1 MSTWQ
6 EIADLFYGEQAE
18 EGMNAFMAPAGQLS
32 ALPQAAEIVN
42 PLFDALEQGDYL
54 YAADLL
60 LYETEDKKNPE
71 KKKNAAS
78 PSVVVSFFSC
88 TCLRIVSS

>member
-1 MSTWQ
+1 
-6 EIADLFYGEQAE
+6 
-18 EGMNAFMAPAGQLS
+18 MNAFMAQAGQLS

-60 LYETEDKKNPE
+60 LYETEDKKIL
-71 KKKNAAS
+71 KK
-78 PSVVVSFFSC
+78 
-88 TCLRIVSS
+88 RSSAKVNSGLSK

>member
-18 EGMNAFMAPAGQLS
+18 EGMNAFMAQAGQLS

-42 PLFDALEQGDYL
+42 PLFDALEQGD
-54 YAADLL
+54 
-60 LYETEDKKNPE
+60 
-71 KKKNAAS
+71 
-78 PSVVVSFFSC
+78 
-88 TCLRIVSS
+88 

>member
-18 EGMNAFMAPAGQLS
+18 EGMNAFMAQAGQLS

-60 LYETEDKKNPE
+60 LYETQDKKIL
-71 KKKNAAS
+71 KKILIWGLSNKKR
-78 PSVVVSFFSC
+78 
-88 TCLRIVSS
+88 LRYI

>member
-18 EGMNAFMAPAGQLS
+18 EGMNAFMAQAGQLS
-32 ALPQAAEIVN
+32 ALPQATEIVN
-42 PLFDALEQGDYL
+42 PLFDALEQGEYL

-60 LYETEDKKNPE
+60 LYETQDKKNPE
-71 KKKNAAS
+71 KKFDLGVK
-78 PSVVVSFFSC
+78 
-88 TCLRIVSS
+88 

>member
-6 EIADLFYGEQAE
+6 EIADLFYEEQAE
-18 EGMNAFMAPAGQLS
+18 EGVNAFMAHAGQLS

-60 LYETEDKKNPE
+60 LYETEVAKKSE
-71 KKKNAAS
+71 KNFDLGVK
-78 PSVVVSFFSC
+78 
-88 TCLRIVSS
+88 

>member
-6 EIADLFYGEQAE
+6 ERADLFYGEQAE
-18 EGMNAFMAPAGQLS
+18 EGMNAFMAQAGQLS

-60 LYETEDKKNPE
+60 LYETQDKKNPE
-71 KKKNAAS
+71 KKFDLGVK
-78 PSVVVSFFSC
+78 
-88 TCLRIVSS
+88 

>member
-18 EGMNAFMAPAGQLS
+18 EGMNAFMAQAGQLS

-54 YAADLL
+54 YVADLL
-60 LYETEDKKNPE
+60 LYETEDAKKNQ
-71 KKKNAAS
+71 KNFDLG
-78 PSVVVSFFSC
+78 VK
-88 TCLRIVSS
+88 

>member
-6 EIADLFYGEQAE
+6 EIADLFYEEQAE
-18 EGMNAFMAPAGQLS
+18 EGVNAFMAQAGQLS

-60 LYETEDKKNPE
+60 LYETEVE
-71 KKKNAAS
+71 KKSEKNFDLG
-78 PSVVVSFFSC
+78 VK
-88 TCLRIVSS
+88 

>member
-18 EGMNAFMAPAGQLS
+18 EGMNAFMAQAGQLS

-71 KKKNAAS
+71 KSKNHL
-78 PSVVVSFFSC
+78 SC
-88 TCLRIVSS
+88 R

>member
-18 EGMNAFMAPAGQLS
+18 EGMNVFMAQAGQLS

-60 LYETEDKKNPE
+60 LYETEGAKKNE
-71 KKKNAAS
+71 KKIDLGVK
-78 PSVVVSFFSC
+78 
-88 TCLRIVSS
+88 

>member
-18 EGMNAFMAPAGQLS
+18 EGMNAFMAQAGQLS

-42 PLFDALEQGDYL
+42 PLFDALEQGVYV

-60 LYETEDKKNPE
+60 LYETQDKKNPE
-71 KKKNAAS
+71 KKFDLGVK
-78 PSVVVSFFSC
+78 
-88 TCLRIVSS
+88 

>member
-1 MSTWQ
+1 
-6 EIADLFYGEQAE
+6 
-18 EGMNAFMAPAGQLS
+18 MAQAGQLS

-71 KKKNAAS
+71 KKFDLGVK
-78 PSVVVSFFSC
+78 
-88 TCLRIVSS
+88 

>member
-1 MSTWQ
+1 MDMVLSYMK
-6 EIADLFYGEQAE
+6 IVDAE
-18 EGMNAFMAPAGQLS
+18 REERFEKALDFVEDQLQKGGFMAQAGQLS

-60 LYETEDKKNPE
+60 LYETQDKK
-71 KKKNAAS
+71 
-78 PSVVVSFFSC
+78 
-88 TCLRIVSS
+88 I